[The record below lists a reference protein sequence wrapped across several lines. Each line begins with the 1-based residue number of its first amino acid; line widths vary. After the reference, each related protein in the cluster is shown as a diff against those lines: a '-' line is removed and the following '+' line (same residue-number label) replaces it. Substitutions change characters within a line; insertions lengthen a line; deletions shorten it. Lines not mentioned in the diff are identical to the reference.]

1 MAVEETKAGYYYS
14 AALHI
19 GIAAALAAFAF
30 VGRIFQK
37 PPEQQPVV
45 FQMVEPAPQAPLQP
59 APQNEVPQYETID
72 EPKVKDI
79 KPIDLPEPQP
89 EPEPEPEPAPKP
101 DAKTPDKSPA
111 PKPKEAEKTAP
122 PKRISIDD
130 FRKKNPAKPRKQAP
144 RARSKPVKIDKISP
158 STRNLD
164 RFANQSRI
172 SVKGGTSSAMKNALG
187 AYAQYINALAKRNWV
202 MPGSIT
208 GMELSCTVMFN
219 VSAAGATSSVR
230 IIKSSGNS
238 DFDESALKLF
248 KGLRL
253 VPPPDGEPHNISLV
267 FTTEK

>member
-1 MAVEETKAGYYYS
+1 MALEETKAGYYYS

-30 VGRIFQK
+30 AGRIFQK
-37 PPEQQPVV
+37 PPEQQPVI
-45 FQMVEPAPQAPLQP
+45 FQMVEPTPEAPMQPAQQNDAPQ
-59 APQNEVPQYETID
+59 YDTID

-79 KPIDLPEPQP
+79 KPIDLPDPQPEPQP
-89 EPEPEPEPAPKP
+89 EPDPKP

-111 PKPKEAEKTAP
+111 PKPKEVEKPAP
-122 PKRISIDD
+122 PKKISIDD
-130 FRKKNPAKPRKQAP
+130 FRKKNPAKPRRQPP

-158 STRNLD
+158 STSNLD
-164 RFANQSRI
+164 KFANQSRI

-202 MPGSIT
+202 MPDSII

-219 VSAAGATSSVR
+219 VSAVGTTSSVR

-238 DFDESALKLF
+238 DFDESAVRLF